1 MREGIAPLSRAE
13 GKREREIKRERAE
26 REKRERIKE
35 RNRRCGLFKKPE
47 RLEVSVGAIEATF

>member
-1 MREGIAPLSRAE
+1 MSRAE